1 MIIAANIVIKNPLRY
16 EPERIFIVLIPFL
29 AITLCLLLFG
39 SSFFSSRG
47 FFGRSLF
54 GRCFGSGFCSSFSSF
69 LFSQCFCFHFVDLL
83 FCFQTCFSFSF
94 LFFGVFAAA
103 RSAFSAAF
111 SAFEAAFLIFGLAS
125 SSSVNR
131 SLVAFLAIHHPS
143 FTSATSESF
152 VVMIR

>member
-1 MIIAANIVIKNPLRY
+1 MNDYSCKYSNKNPLRY

-69 LFSQCFCFHFVDLL
+69 LFSQCFCFFFVYLL
-83 FCFQTCFSFSF
+83 FSFQTCF
-94 LFFGVFAAA
+94 A
-103 RSAFSAAF
+103 SAF
-111 SAFEAAFLIFGLAS
+111 LAS
-125 SSSVNR
+125 SS
-131 SLVAFLAIHHPS
+131 LAFRAAKPLCLLFFQASNLASASASPNAPFATPPS
-143 FTSATSESF
+143 KCFF
-152 VVMIR
+152 M

>member
-69 LFSQCFCFHFVDLL
+69 LFSQCFCFFFVYLL
-83 FCFQTCFSFSF
+83 FSFQTCFCFSFLSF
-94 LFFGVFAAA
+94 LFFSFSEQTDLTVVFFQA
-103 RSAFSAAF
+103 SN
-111 SAFEAAFLIFGLAS
+111 LAS
-125 SSSVNR
+125 ASASPN
-131 SLVAFLAIHHPS
+131 APLATPPRRC
-143 FTSATSESF
+143 FF
-152 VVMIR
+152 M